1 MTRPFKHIALG
12 MLALTALLLVGC
24 ANPYLKGFT
33 GEPGTPLA
41 EDAPV
46 EVFGANRGDAAQMD
60 RFEAELSQARARH
73 TELGNSTIVSAGS
86 LRDETAAEAGRE
98 LGATLVLYSFG
109 YVTSTVETDRTTR
122 HHTYD
127 HDNHR
132 HHGHSYDT
140 TSTTKHWYEYRAYFF
155 RTGG

>member
-1 MTRPFKHIALG
+1 
-12 MLALTALLLVGC
+12 MLALTGLLLVGC

-33 GEPGTPLA
+33 GEPGVPLA

-46 EVFGANRGDAAQMD
+46 QVFGANRADATQMA
-60 RFEAELSQARARH
+60 RLEAELAEARASH
-73 TELGNSTIVSAGS
+73 IEIGNSTIVSARL
-86 LRDETAAEAGRE
+86 LRDGAAAEAGRE
-98 LGATLVLYSFG
+98 LGATRVLYSFG
-109 YVTSTVETDRTTR
+109 YVTSTVETERTTR

-140 TSTTKHWYEYRAYFF
+140 TSTTKHWYEYRACFF
-155 RTGG
+155 RVRE